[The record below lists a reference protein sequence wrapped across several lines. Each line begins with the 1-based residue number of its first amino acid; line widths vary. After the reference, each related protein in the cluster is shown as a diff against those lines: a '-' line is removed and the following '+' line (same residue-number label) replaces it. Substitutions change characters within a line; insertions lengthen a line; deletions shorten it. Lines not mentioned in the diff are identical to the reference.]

1 MKTFLQVDALN
12 KSFGSN
18 TVLHNISFEIESGE
32 SVALVGP
39 SGCGKSTLLN
49 IIGLLETLDSG
60 TINLEGRTYPSI
72 NSKKATL
79 MRRTEINY
87 LFQSFALINDWKVSK
102 NLLLALQYTKL
113 SKQEQECLIRA
124 ALENYGIGEKFDAV
138 VNELS
143 GGEKQRVAIAR
154 AMIKPGNLILADE
167 PTGSLDKA
175 MATIVIDSLLDS
187 VHANHKTL
195 LMVTHDMDIAQ
206 RCDRIIELPKHHR
219 SINGVKHV

>member
-60 TINLEGRTYPSI
+60 AISLEGRAYPSI

-113 SKQEQECLIRA
+113 SKQEQERLIRT

-195 LMVTHDMDIAQ
+195 LMVTHDMGIAK
-206 RCDRIIELPKHHR
+206 RCDRIIELPNHQ
-219 SINGVKHV
+219 

>member
-60 TINLEGRTYPSI
+60 TVNLEGRTYPSI

-113 SKQEQECLIRA
+113 SKQEQERLIRT

-195 LMVTHDMDIAQ
+195 LMVTHDMGIAQ
-206 RCDRIIELPKHHR
+206 RCDRIIELPKHQ
-219 SINGVKHV
+219 

>member
-18 TVLHNISFEIESGE
+18 TVLHSISFEIESGE

-72 NSKKATL
+72 NSKKATF

-113 SKQEQECLIRA
+113 SKQEQERLIRT

-195 LMVTHDMDIAQ
+195 LMVTHDTGIAQ
-206 RCDRIIELPKHHR
+206 RCDRIIELPKHQ
-219 SINGVKHV
+219 

>member
-18 TVLHNISFEIESGE
+18 TVLHSISFEIESGE

-49 IIGLLETLDSG
+49 IIGPLETLDSG
-60 TINLEGRTYPSI
+60 TINLEGRAYPSI

-113 SKQEQECLIRA
+113 SKQEQERLIRTT
-124 ALENYGIGEKFDAV
+124 LENYGIAEKFDAV

-195 LMVTHDMDIAQ
+195 LMVTHDMGIAQ
-206 RCDRIIELPKHHR
+206 RCDRIIELPKHQ
-219 SINGVKHV
+219 

>member
-1 MKTFLQVDALN
+1 MKIFLQVDALN

-60 TINLEGRTYPSI
+60 AISLEGRAYPSI

-113 SKQEQECLIRA
+113 SKQEQERLIRT
-124 ALENYGIGEKFDAV
+124 ALENYGIAEKFDAV

-195 LMVTHDMDIAQ
+195 LMVTHDMGIAQ
-206 RCDRIIELPKHHR
+206 RCDRIIELPKHQ
-219 SINGVKHV
+219 

>member
-113 SKQEQECLIRA
+113 SKQEQERLIRT

-143 GGEKQRVAIAR
+143 GGEKQRAAIAR

-195 LMVTHDMDIAQ
+195 LMVTHDMGIAQ
-206 RCDRIIELPKHHR
+206 RCDRIIELPKHQ
-219 SINGVKHV
+219 

>member
-60 TINLEGRTYPSI
+60 TINLEGRAYPSI

-113 SKQEQECLIRA
+113 SKQEQERLIRT
-124 ALENYGIGEKFDAV
+124 ALENYGIDEKFDAV

-206 RCDRIIELPKHHR
+206 RCDRIIELPKH
-219 SINGVKHV
+219 

>member
-12 KSFGSN
+12 KLFGSN

-113 SKQEQECLIRA
+113 SKQEQERLIRT

-195 LMVTHDMDIAQ
+195 LMVTHDMGIAQ
-206 RCDRIIELPKHHR
+206 RCDRIIELPKYQ
-219 SINGVKHV
+219 

>member
-60 TINLEGRTYPSI
+60 TINLEGRAYPSI
-72 NSKKATL
+72 NSKKATI

-113 SKQEQECLIRA
+113 SRQEQERLIRA
-124 ALENYGIGEKFDAV
+124 ALEDYGIGEKYDAV

-187 VHANHKTL
+187 VRANHKTL
-195 LMVTHDMDIAQ
+195 LMVTHDMGIAQ
-206 RCDRIIELPKHHR
+206 RCDRIIELPKHQ
-219 SINGVKHV
+219 

>member
-60 TINLEGRTYPSI
+60 TVNLEGRTYPSI

-113 SKQEQECLIRA
+113 SKQEQECLIRT
-124 ALENYGIGEKFDAV
+124 ALENYGIDEKFDAV

-187 VHANHKTL
+187 VRANHKTL
-195 LMVTHDMDIAQ
+195 LMVTHDMSIAQ
-206 RCDRIIELPKHHR
+206 RCDRIIELPKHQ
-219 SINGVKHV
+219 

>member
-18 TVLHNISFEIESGE
+18 TVLHNISFGIESGE

-60 TINLEGRTYPSI
+60 TISLEGRTYPSI

-113 SKQEQECLIRA
+113 SKQEQERLIRT

-175 MATIVIDSLLDS
+175 MATIVINSLLDS

-195 LMVTHDMDIAQ
+195 LMVTHDMGIAQ
-206 RCDRIIELPKHHR
+206 RCDRIIELPKHQ
-219 SINGVKHV
+219 

>member
-60 TINLEGRTYPSI
+60 TINLEGKTYPSI

-102 NLLLALQYTKL
+102 NLSLALQYTKL
-113 SKQEQECLIRA
+113 SKQEQERLIRT

-167 PTGSLDKA
+167 PTGSLDRA

-195 LMVTHDMDIAQ
+195 LMVTHDMGIAQ
-206 RCDRIIELPKHHR
+206 RCDRIIELPKHQ
-219 SINGVKHV
+219 

>member
-1 MKTFLQVDALN
+1 MKTFLKVDALN

-113 SKQEQECLIRA
+113 SKQEQERLIRT

-195 LMVTHDMDIAQ
+195 LMVTHDMGIAQ
-206 RCDRIIELPKHHR
+206 RCDRIIELPKHQ
-219 SINGVKHV
+219 

>member
-113 SKQEQECLIRA
+113 SKQEQEHLIRA
-124 ALENYGIGEKFDAV
+124 TLENYGIGEKYDAV

-187 VHANHKTL
+187 VRANHKTL
-195 LMVTHDMDIAQ
+195 LMVTHDMSIAQ
-206 RCDRIIELPKHHR
+206 RCDRIIELPRHQQKY
-219 SINGVKHV
+219 

>member
-72 NSKKATL
+72 NSKKATF

-113 SKQEQECLIRA
+113 SKQEQERLIRT

-175 MATIVIDSLLDS
+175 IATIVIDSLLDS

-195 LMVTHDMDIAQ
+195 LMVTHDMGIAQ
-206 RCDRIIELPKHHR
+206 RCDRIIELPKHQ
-219 SINGVKHV
+219 

>member
-60 TINLEGRTYPSI
+60 TINLEGRVYPSI

-79 MRRTEINY
+79 MRRAEINY

-113 SKQEQECLIRA
+113 SKQEQERLIRT

-195 LMVTHDMDIAQ
+195 LMVTHDMGIAQ
-206 RCDRIIELPKHHR
+206 RCDRIIELPKYQ
-219 SINGVKHV
+219 

>member
-60 TINLEGRTYPSI
+60 TINLEGRAYPSI
-72 NSKKATL
+72 NSKKATI

-102 NLLLALQYTKL
+102 NLSLALQYTKL
-113 SKQEQECLIRA
+113 SRQEQERLIRTS
-124 ALENYGIGEKFDAV
+124 LENYEIGEKFDAV

-195 LMVTHDMDIAQ
+195 LMVTHDMGIAQ
-206 RCDRIIELPKHHR
+206 RCDRIIELPKHQ
-219 SINGVKHV
+219 

>member
-49 IIGLLETLDSG
+49 IIALLETLDSG
-60 TINLEGRTYPSI
+60 AISLEGRAYPSI

-113 SKQEQECLIRA
+113 SKQEQERLIRT
-124 ALENYGIGEKFDAV
+124 ALENYGIGKKFDAV

-195 LMVTHDMDIAQ
+195 LMVTHDMGIAQ
-206 RCDRIIELPKHHR
+206 RCDRIIELPKHQ
-219 SINGVKHV
+219 

>member
-60 TINLEGRTYPSI
+60 TVNLEGRTYPSI

-113 SKQEQECLIRA
+113 SKQEQERLIRT

-195 LMVTHDMDIAQ
+195 LMVTHDMGIAQ
-206 RCDRIIELPKHHR
+206 RCDRIIELPRHQ
-219 SINGVKHV
+219 

>member
-60 TINLEGRTYPSI
+60 TIKLEGKAYPSI

-87 LFQSFALINDWKVSK
+87 LFQSFALINDWKVCK

-113 SKQEQECLIRA
+113 SKQEQERLIRT

-187 VHANHKTL
+187 VRANHKTL
-195 LMVTHDMDIAQ
+195 LMVTHDMSIAQ
-206 RCDRIIELPKHHR
+206 RCDRIIELPKHQ
-219 SINGVKHV
+219 

>member
-113 SKQEQECLIRA
+113 SKQEQERLIRT
-124 ALENYGIGEKFDAV
+124 ALENYGIAEKFYAV

-195 LMVTHDMDIAQ
+195 LMVTHDMGIAQ
-206 RCDRIIELPKHHR
+206 RCDRIIELPKHQ
-219 SINGVKHV
+219 

>member
-18 TVLHNISFEIESGE
+18 TVLHNISFEIQSGE

-113 SKQEQECLIRA
+113 SKQEQERLIRT
-124 ALENYGIGEKFDAV
+124 ALENYEIGEKFDAV

-195 LMVTHDMDIAQ
+195 LMVTHDMGIAQ
-206 RCDRIIELPKHHR
+206 RCDRIIELPKHQ
-219 SINGVKHV
+219 

>member
-18 TVLHNISFEIESGE
+18 TVLHSISFEIESGE

-113 SKQEQECLIRA
+113 SKQEQERLIRA

-195 LMVTHDMDIAQ
+195 LMVTA
-206 RCDRIIELPKHHR
+206 
-219 SINGVKHV
+219 

>member
-79 MRRTEINY
+79 MRRAEINY
-87 LFQSFALINDWKVSK
+87 LFQSFALINDWKVSR

-113 SKQEQECLIRA
+113 SKQEQERLMRT
-124 ALENYGIGEKFDAV
+124 ALENYGIGEKYDAV

-195 LMVTHDMDIAQ
+195 LMVTHDMNIAQ
-206 RCDRIIELPKHHR
+206 RCDRIIELPKHQ
-219 SINGVKHV
+219 

>member
-60 TINLEGRTYPSI
+60 TINLEGRAYPSI

-113 SKQEQECLIRA
+113 SKQEQERLIRT
-124 ALENYGIGEKFDAV
+124 ALENYGIGEKFDVV

-195 LMVTHDMDIAQ
+195 LMVTHDMGIAK
-206 RCDRIIELPKHHR
+206 RCDRIIELPKHQ
-219 SINGVKHV
+219 

>member
-113 SKQEQECLIRA
+113 SKQEQERLIRT

-195 LMVTHDMDIAQ
+195 LMVTHDMNIAQ
-206 RCDRIIELPKHHR
+206 RCDRIIELPKHQ
-219 SINGVKHV
+219 

>member
-102 NLLLALQYTKL
+102 NLSLALQYTKL
-113 SKQEQECLIRA
+113 SKQEQERLIRT

-195 LMVTHDMDIAQ
+195 LMVTHDMGIAQ
-206 RCDRIIELPKHHR
+206 RCDRIIELPKHQ
-219 SINGVKHV
+219 

>member
-72 NSKKATL
+72 NSKKATF

-113 SKQEQECLIRA
+113 SKQEQERLIRT

-195 LMVTHDMDIAQ
+195 LMVTHDMGIAQ
-206 RCDRIIELPKHHR
+206 RCDRIIELPKHQ
-219 SINGVKHV
+219 

>member
-32 SVALVGP
+32 SVALVVP

-60 TINLEGRTYPSI
+60 TVNLEGRTYPSI

-124 ALENYGIGEKFDAV
+124 ALEGYGIGEKYDAV

-175 MATIVIDSLLDS
+175 MATIVIDSLLNS

-195 LMVTHDMDIAQ
+195 LMVTHDMGIAQ
-206 RCDRIIELPKHHR
+206 RCDRIIELPKHQ
-219 SINGVKHV
+219 

>member
-60 TINLEGRTYPSI
+60 TINLEGKAYPSI

-113 SKQEQECLIRA
+113 SKQEQERLIRT

-195 LMVTHDMDIAQ
+195 LMVTHDMGIAQ
-206 RCDRIIELPKHHR
+206 RCDRIIELPKHQ
-219 SINGVKHV
+219 

>member
-39 SGCGKSTLLN
+39 SGCGKSALLN

-60 TINLEGRTYPSI
+60 TINLEGKVYPSI

-113 SKQEQECLIRA
+113 SKQEQERLIRT

-195 LMVTHDMDIAQ
+195 LMVTHDMGIAQ
-206 RCDRIIELPKHHR
+206 RCDRIIELPKHQ
-219 SINGVKHV
+219 

>member
-1 MKTFLQVDALN
+1 MKTFLQVDTLN

-18 TVLHNISFEIESGE
+18 TVLHNISFEVESGE

-60 TINLEGRTYPSI
+60 AISLEGKAYPSI
-72 NSKKATL
+72 NSKKAIL

-102 NLLLALQYTKL
+102 NLLLALQYTKF
-113 SKQEQECLIRA
+113 SKQEQECLIRT

-195 LMVTHDMDIAQ
+195 LMVTHDMGIAQ
-206 RCDRIIELPKHHR
+206 RCDRIIELPKHQ
-219 SINGVKHV
+219 

>member
-18 TVLHNISFEIESGE
+18 TVLHNISFEVESGE

-60 TINLEGRTYPSI
+60 AISLEGRAYPSI

-113 SKQEQECLIRA
+113 SKQEQEHLIRA
-124 ALENYGIGEKFDAV
+124 TLENYGIGEKYDAV

-187 VHANHKTL
+187 VRANHKTL
-195 LMVTHDMDIAQ
+195 LMVTHDMSIAQ
-206 RCDRIIELPKHHR
+206 RCDRIIELPRHQ
-219 SINGVKHV
+219 

>member
-32 SVALVGP
+32 AVALVGP

-60 TINLEGRTYPSI
+60 TINLEGRAYPSI

-113 SKQEQECLIRA
+113 SKQEQERLIRT
-124 ALENYGIGEKFDAV
+124 ALENYGIGKKFDAV

-175 MATIVIDSLLDS
+175 MATIVINSLLDS

-195 LMVTHDMDIAQ
+195 LMVTHDMSIAQ
-206 RCDRIIELPKHHR
+206 RCDRIIELPKHQ
-219 SINGVKHV
+219 

>member
-60 TINLEGRTYPSI
+60 TINLEGRAYPSI

-113 SKQEQECLIRA
+113 SKQEQERQIRA
-124 ALENYGIGEKFDAV
+124 ALEGYGIGEKYDAA

-175 MATIVIDSLLDS
+175 MATIVINSLLDS

-195 LMVTHDMDIAQ
+195 LMVTHDMGIAQ
-206 RCDRIIELPKHHR
+206 RCDRIIELPKHQ
-219 SINGVKHV
+219 

>member
-60 TINLEGRTYPSI
+60 TINLEGRAYPSI
-72 NSKKATL
+72 NSKKATI

-102 NLLLALQYTKL
+102 NLSLALQYTKL
-113 SKQEQECLIRA
+113 SRQEQERLIRA
-124 ALENYGIGEKFDAV
+124 ALEGYGIGEKYDAV

-187 VHANHKTL
+187 VRANHKTL
-195 LMVTHDMDIAQ
+195 LMVTHDMRIAQ
-206 RCDRIIELPKHHR
+206 RCDRIIELPKHQ
-219 SINGVKHV
+219 

>member
-60 TINLEGRTYPSI
+60 TINLEGRAYPSI

-113 SKQEQECLIRA
+113 SKQEQERLIRT

-187 VHANHKTL
+187 VRANHKTL
-195 LMVTHDMDIAQ
+195 LMVTHDMSIAQ
-206 RCDRIIELPKHHR
+206 RCDRIIELPKHQ
-219 SINGVKHV
+219 

>member
-195 LMVTHDMDIAQ
+195 LMVTHDMGIAQ
-206 RCDRIIELPKHHR
+206 RCDRIIELPKHQ
-219 SINGVKHV
+219 

>member
-60 TINLEGRTYPSI
+60 TINLEGKTYPSI

-102 NLLLALQYTKL
+102 NLSLALQYTKL
-113 SKQEQECLIRA
+113 SKQEQERLIRT

-195 LMVTHDMDIAQ
+195 LMVTHDMGIAQ
-206 RCDRIIELPKHHR
+206 RCDRIIELPKHQ
-219 SINGVKHV
+219 

>member
-18 TVLHNISFEIESGE
+18 TVLHNISFEVESGE

-60 TINLEGRTYPSI
+60 AISLEGRAYPSI

-113 SKQEQECLIRA
+113 SKQEQERLIRT
-124 ALENYGIGEKFDAV
+124 ALENYGIDEKFDAV

-195 LMVTHDMDIAQ
+195 LMVTHDMGLAQ
-206 RCDRIIELPKHHR
+206 RCDRIIELPKHQ
-219 SINGVKHV
+219 